1 MTAGKLI
8 HKNADGQNLA
18 DIRPGLFVS
27 IVRKKDQPTG
37 VLTEG
42 IIKDILTGS
51 SRHPHGIKVR
61 LETGEVGRVQYIH
74 G

>member
-1 MTAGKLI
+1 MTAKVI
-8 HKNADGQNLA
+8 HKNADGQRRA

-27 IVRKKDQPTG
+27 IVQKKDQPTG
-37 VLTEG
+37 ALTEG
-42 IIKDILTGS
+42 LVGEILTS
-51 SRHPHGIKVR
+51 ASYHPRGIKVR

>member
-1 MTAGKLI
+1 MVAGKLI
-8 HKNADGQNLA
+8 HKNADGQNRA
-18 DIRPGLFVS
+18 DILPGLFVS

-37 VLTEG
+37 ALTEG
-42 IIKDILTGS
+42 LVRDILTS
-51 SRHPHGIKVR
+51 APYHPRGIKVR